1 MKVILSI
8 YLITVGLL
16 ISLGASSAKA
26 QVSIADGYAIITSS
40 DIRAASQM
48 LEQFAWHK
56 QSRNFSTYIFDEND
70 WNGNGLTGEIAARGT
85 A

>member
-1 MKVILSI
+1 MKAILSI

-16 ISLGASSAKA
+16 VSLGASSAKA

-48 LEQFAWHK
+48 LDNLRGISNQG
-56 QSRNFSTYIFDEND
+56 IFQAIYLMKMI
-70 WNGNGLTGEIAARGT
+70 GMVMV
-85 A
+85 